1 MVFNVTEQLQDLEE
15 QWATCEQVP
24 VANPD
29 LVQQQLAKSK
39 VRMPSH
45 MSIILSTIFF
55 SIFNFKNESTFASI
69 FQFQIKKYIRGF
81 SFNK

>member
-39 VRMPSH
+39 VRMQSH
-45 MSIILSTIFF
+45 MSIILFMIFLIYF
-55 SIFNFKNESTFASI
+55 PFLK
-69 FQFQIKKYIRGF
+69 
-81 SFNK
+81 

>member
-1 MVFNVTEQLQDLEE
+1 MIFVFHVKQDMVFNVTEQLQDLEE

-39 VRMPSH
+39 VRMQSH
-45 MSIILSTIFF
+45 MSIILFMICLIYFPF
-55 SIFNFKNESTFASI
+55 LK
-69 FQFQIKKYIRGF
+69 
-81 SFNK
+81 

>member
-39 VRMPSH
+39 VIVSVIQVISESGDKRSACRVP
-45 MSIILSTIFF
+45 IL
-55 SIFNFKNESTFASI
+55 
-69 FQFQIKKYIRGF
+69 FQF
-81 SFNK
+81 S